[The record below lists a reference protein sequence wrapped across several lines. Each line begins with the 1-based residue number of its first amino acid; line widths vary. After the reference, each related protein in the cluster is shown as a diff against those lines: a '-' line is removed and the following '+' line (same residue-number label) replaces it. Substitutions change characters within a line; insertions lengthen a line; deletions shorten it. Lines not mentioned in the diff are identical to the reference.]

1 MALPFFMPMRNER
14 LAPKFDTSRPRE
26 LPRFFEDF
34 EELICR
40 TQITENTEI
49 KKFLVRYT
57 EFDTEQQWK
66 ALPEFRNNSSYAE
79 FKAAILSYYPEPSND
94 FAYSFR
100 DLELLICEYQ
110 RLGIATIANLC
121 DYHRRFIMISTW
133 LIARKQSDDLE
144 QRRIYIRAFPS
155 PMFTA
160 ITNRLQLKFPEHH
173 PSIPY
178 PVTEVYEAAR
188 FILQGTS
195 SSQLFQPI
203 SPSTTDNVLKI
214 ANIAPIIPELT
225 KSIVQAL
232 KARSRSPNI
241 SEYSENKYQN
251 NRNHLA
257 SAPAVCP
264 INKPIISHR
273 PESQPVQQPSTHERL
288 AQLEAELA
296 RLRAEQP
303 AIPSNV
309 RTIAQRPNA
318 TISERTKVQAASTIK
333 NATKPEVINLPEPL
347 IIATENIRT
356 QTIENNISP
365 TSTEEISN
373 SPPNSIFPVLNR
385 TGYLP
390 PTEPNFAGLRKRPAI
405 SKRTTPNPEPLSPKK
420 NNISETENH
429 LAEIPVIITQREL
442 LSIAPAVRSKVNSA
456 VTFHRISDQDRTTSS
471 ELVTPSTEDFPSFAI
486 FAFSRYCASF
496 STRTRPLTL
505 AANLPSISVT
515 VRRIGSK
522 CDRFQS
528 RSLASLAEQQD
539 LISRS
544 CPSFR
549 NIFRSF
555 NILFFDFSRD
565 FAANLTDPFTHLDT
579 YIYCL
584 DPRSFS
590 LNSFDLFSEF
600 IHFRT
605 LFADIDFPDIYIL
618 FRNPRRH
625 RTPLV
630 DFPLRFLSFFRA
642 SHYFSEHFCDYFR
655 FSPYLCYFLR
665 NLRIFTNVFDS
676 FPYGLT
682 MMAS

>member
-1 MALPFFMPMRNER
+1 MALPLFMPMRNEQ

-34 EELICR
+34 EESIFR
-40 TQITENTEI
+40 AQITENSEI

-57 EFDTEQQWK
+57 DFDTEQQWK
-66 ALPEFRNNSSYAE
+66 AIPEFRDSSSYAE
-79 FKAAILSYYPEPSND
+79 FKAAILSYYPEASND

-110 RLGIATIANLC
+110 RSGIATVANLC

-257 SAPAVCP
+257 SAPAVRP

-273 PESQPVQQPSTHERL
+273 PESQPVQQPSTDERL

-303 AIPSNV
+303 AIPSTI

-318 TISERTKVQAASTIK
+318 TNSERTKVQADSMVK
-333 NATKPEVINLPEPL
+333 NATQPRIINLPEPV
-347 IIATENIRT
+347 ITPIEIFRT

-373 SPPNSIFPVLNR
+373 SQQISILSGFNR

-405 SKRTTPNPEPLSPKK
+405 SKRTTPSPKPLLPSE
-420 NNISETENH
+420 NNISETENQ
-429 LAEIPVIITQREL
+429 LAEIPVTITQREL

-456 VTFHRISDQDRTTSS
+456 ITSHHIRHRYHMTSS
-471 ELVTPSTEDFPSFAI
+471 
-486 FAFSRYCASF
+486 
-496 STRTRPLTL
+496 
-505 AANLPSISVT
+505 
-515 VRRIGSK
+515 
-522 CDRFQS
+522 
-528 RSLASLAEQQD
+528 
-539 LISRS
+539 
-544 CPSFR
+544 
-549 NIFRSF
+549 
-555 NILFFDFSRD
+555 
-565 FAANLTDPFTHLDT
+565 
-579 YIYCL
+579 
-584 DPRSFS
+584 
-590 LNSFDLFSEF
+590 DLFS
-600 IHFRT
+600 
-605 LFADIDFPDIYIL
+605 A
-618 FRNPRRH
+618 
-625 RTPLV
+625 V
-630 DFPLRFLSFFRA
+630 
-642 SHYFSEHFCDYFR
+642 
-655 FSPYLCYFLR
+655 
-665 NLRIFTNVFDS
+665 
-676 FPYGLT
+676 
-682 MMAS
+682 

>member
-57 EFDTEQQWK
+57 EFDTEQQRK
-66 ALPEFRNNSSYAE
+66 ALPEFRNNSSYAK
-79 FKAAILSYYPEPSND
+79 FKAAILSYYPEASDD
-94 FAYSFR
+94 FTYSFR
-100 DLELLICEYQ
+100 DLESLICEYQ
-110 RLGIATIANLC
+110 RLAIATVPNLC
-121 DYHRRFIMISTW
+121 EYHRRFIMISTW

-144 QRRIYIRAFPS
+144 QWRIYIRAFPS

-214 ANIAPIIPELT
+214 ANIAPILPELT

-257 SAPAVCP
+257 SAPAVRP

-273 PESQPVQQPSTHERL
+273 PESQPVQQPCTDKRL
-288 AQLEAELA
+288 AQLEAELD
-296 RLRAEQP
+296 RLRAEHP
-303 AIPSNV
+303 EIPSNV
-309 RTIAQRPNA
+309 PTIAQRPNA
-318 TISERTKVQAASTIK
+318 TISERTEVQADSKIK
-333 NATKPEVINLPEPL
+333 NPTRPRIINSPEPL

-373 SPPNSIFPVLNR
+373 SQQISILSGFNR

-405 SKRTTPNPEPLSPKK
+405 SKRTTPSQSPLLPSE
-420 NNISETENH
+420 NNISEAENH

-456 VTFHRISDQDRTTSS
+456 VKFHRIPDQDKPNSS
-471 ELVTPSTEDFPSFAI
+471 ELSATSGDYFRN
-486 FAFSRYCASF
+486 FAFSEDFTSF
-496 STRTRPLTL
+496 FHRTSPLT
-505 AANLPSISVT
+505 
-515 VRRIGSK
+515 
-522 CDRFQS
+522 
-528 RSLASLAEQQD
+528 
-539 LISRS
+539 
-544 CPSFR
+544 
-549 NIFRSF
+549 
-555 NILFFDFSRD
+555 
-565 FAANLTDPFTHLDT
+565 FAAMMS
-579 YIYCL
+579 Y
-584 DPRSFS
+584 
-590 LNSFDLFSEF
+590 
-600 IHFRT
+600 FRG
-605 LFADIDFPDIYIL
+605 
-618 FRNPRRH
+618 R
-625 RTPLV
+625 
-630 DFPLRFLSFFRA
+630 FPLAWVNMR
-642 SHYFSEHFCDYFR
+642 
-655 FSPYLCYFLR
+655 P
-665 NLRIFTNVFDS
+665 IQV
-676 FPYGLT
+676 P
-682 MMAS
+682 

>member
-1 MALPFFMPMRNER
+1 MALPLFMPMRNER

-34 EELICR
+34 EELIFR
-40 TQITENTEI
+40 AQITDEAEK
-49 KKFLVRYT
+49 KKFIVRYT
-57 EFDTEQQWK
+57 DFDTKQQWK
-66 ALPEFRNNSSYAE
+66 AIPEFRDSSSYTE
-79 FKAAILSYYPEPSND
+79 FKAAILSYYPEASDD

-100 DLELLICEYQ
+100 DLELLISEYQ
-110 RLGIATIANLC
+110 RSGIATMANLC
-121 DYHRRFIMISTW
+121 DYHRRFITISAW
-133 LIARKQSDDLE
+133 LIARRQSDDLE
-144 QRRIYIRAFPS
+144 QQRIYIQAFPS
-155 PMFTA
+155 PIFTA

-178 PVTEVYEAAR
+178 QVTEVYEAAR

-195 SSQLFQPI
+195 SSPLFQPI
-203 SPSTTDNVLKI
+203 SPSTADNVLKI

-232 KARSRSPNI
+232 KTREPSPKI
-241 SEYSENKYQN
+241 RAYSENKYQHHP
-251 NRNHLA
+251 NHLA
-257 SAPAVCP
+257 SAPAVRP

-273 PESQPVQQPSTHERL
+273 PESQPVQQPCTDERL

-318 TISERTKVQAASTIK
+318 TISERTKVQTASTIK

-373 SPPNSIFPVLNR
+373 SRQISILSGFNR

-405 SKRTTPNPEPLSPKK
+405 RKRTTPSQNPLLPSE
-420 NNISETENH
+420 NNISEAENQ
-429 LAEIPVIITQREL
+429 LAEVPVTITQREL

-456 VTFHRISDQDRTTSS
+456 VMFHRISDQDKTTSS

-486 FAFSRYCASF
+486 FAFSKYCASF

-505 AANLPSISVT
+505 AARL
-515 VRRIGSK
+515 
-522 CDRFQS
+522 C
-528 RSLASLAEQQD
+528 E
-539 LISRS
+539 
-544 CPSFR
+544 
-549 NIFRSF
+549 
-555 NILFFDFSRD
+555 
-565 FAANLTDPFTHLDT
+565 
-579 YIYCL
+579 Y
-584 DPRSFS
+584 
-590 LNSFDLFSEF
+590 
-600 IHFRT
+600 
-605 LFADIDFPDIYIL
+605 
-618 FRNPRRH
+618 
-625 RTPLV
+625 
-630 DFPLRFLSFFRA
+630 LSHVPKNWVKMR
-642 SHYFSEHFCDYFR
+642 
-655 FSPYLCYFLR
+655 P
-665 NLRIFTNVFDS
+665 IPV
-676 FPYGLT
+676 P
-682 MMAS
+682 